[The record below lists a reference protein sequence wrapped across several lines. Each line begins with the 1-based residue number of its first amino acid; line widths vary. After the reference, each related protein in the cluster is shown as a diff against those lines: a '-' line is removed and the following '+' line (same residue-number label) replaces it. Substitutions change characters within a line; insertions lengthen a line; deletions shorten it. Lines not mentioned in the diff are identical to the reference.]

1 MIDLAEELYKFN
13 PWWEGSFEPNLISR
27 PLYTDFLQKNLN
39 NKDIIL
45 ITGLRR
51 VGKTSLLRLFI
62 SDLLKTIED
71 KFVFYSSLDSL
82 LLENYLI
89 AEILREYRKIH
100 HLPVTE
106 KLYLFLDEV
115 AYRKNIHQELKNLY
129 DRENVKIFASSSS
142 TSIYRDTRAFLTGR
156 SRTLEILPLDFAEFL
171 TFKGYQI
178 KAGEKYLFESYFE
191 QYMKMG
197 GIPEYILTNDVSYID
212 NLIENIIYKDIV
224 VYYGVR
230 DLSGIKDL
238 FRLLMERAGKQISI
252 NKIART
258 IGKSPDT
265 VRRFVDYFVQT
276 FLVYTIERCG
286 KLNERIRAPKKIYAA
301 DAGIRNHITGY
312 RDEGAV
318 FENLIY
324 LRIKQKNPCYIYQ
337 NGLEL
342 DFYFED
348 TLLEAKFGRELEG
361 KQKSFYEKYPA
372 HKKICVKGV
381 DDYLCL

>member
-1 MIDLAEELYKFN
+1 
-13 PWWEGSFEPNLISR
+13 
-27 PLYTDFLQKNLN
+27 
-39 NKDIIL
+39 
-45 ITGLRR
+45 
-51 VGKTSLLRLFI
+51 
-62 SDLLKTIED
+62 
-71 KFVFYSSLDSL
+71 
-82 LLENYLI
+82 
-89 AEILREYRKIH
+89 
-100 HLPVTE
+100 
-106 KLYLFLDEV
+106 
-115 AYRKNIHQELKNLY
+115 
-129 DRENVKIFASSSS
+129 
-142 TSIYRDTRAFLTGR
+142 
-156 SRTLEILPLDFAEFL
+156 
-171 TFKGYQI
+171 
-178 KAGEKYLFESYFE
+178 
-191 QYMKMG
+191 
-197 GIPEYILTNDVSYID
+197 
-212 NLIENIIYKDIV
+212 ENIIYKDIV